1 MNEEERVQFKKTFG
15 SEKVEE
21 SGITTNRGCFTLLV
35 VFGILS
41 AIHLLFFA
49 ALVVSELF
57 SADPNGD
64 YMFFIYGVLF
74 FLVTTVGLILLAK
87 RFRKVKPPEVVFRKL
102 ENRYNDLTNNLLE
115 INQQIFESSTVIISN
130 VTYLTRDWIISISEK
145 DCAKI
150 SSIVKAYPFSDMYQV
165 GNKNP
170 IQTRTSLILE
180 LDTGERL
187 TFDASTNAANE
198 AVHILQQRNP
208 SILTS

>member
-1 MNEEERVQFKKTFG
+1 MNEEERVRFKKTFG
-15 SEKVEE
+15 SERVEE
-21 SGITTNRGCFTLLV
+21 SGITTNRGCFALLV

-41 AIHLLFFA
+41 AIPLVFFV
-49 ALVVSELF
+49 ALAVSELF

-64 YMFFIYGVLF
+64 YMFFVYGALF
-74 FLVTTVGLILLAK
+74 FLVTTVVIMILAK
-87 RFRKVKPPEVVFRKL
+87 RFRKVKPPGVVFRKL

-115 INQQIFESSTVIISN
+115 INQQLFERSTIIISN
-130 VTYLTRDWIISISEK
+130 VTYLTSDWIISISEK

-165 GNKNP
+165 GNTNP

-187 TFDASTNAANE
+187 TFDATTDAANE
-198 AVHILQQRNP
+198 AVRILQQRNP